1 MAYVTKEEVN
11 AWLEPTKLS
20 VTTIEV
26 ELETQ
31 VANMIMGQLAGSF
44 DVAAWTNNTNTPK
57 LIRTIIAM
65 HYAAWMTDRA
75 FSDSSD
81 ELNAYAQLLRSMAD
95 ANIAGLIAGVLTYD
109 DILPSGD
116 GSDISAP
123 AFFPNDVSSAQAPT
137 SMNPHDGPA
146 VFQMGQVF

>member
-31 VANMIMGQLAGSF
+31 VANMIMGQLGGSF
-44 DVAAWTNNTNTPK
+44 DTSVWTNNTNTPK

-65 HYAAWMTDRA
+65 HYAAWVTDRA

-109 DILPSGD
+109 DIPPTGD
-116 GSDISAP
+116 GTDISSP
-123 AFFPNDVSSAQAPT
+123 AFFPNDLSSSQKPT
-137 SMNPHDGPA
+137 ADSPHDGPA